1 VTRCLLD
8 AYDLKCWADLPDNE
22 PYLWDHLAIHLADA
36 GRLNELVA
44 VVKDLRYLAQK
55 TLVRTVYA
63 AEADLAFAEQRVPTD
78 LPLHLLACNFANMS
92 HLLNRCHTYNEIAAV
107 LYSWLV
113 QLHELSD
120 ICQTFEQGIPRPYLT
135 CWHLQTYLPDPALIR
150 TLSGHTGGVSGC
162 AISPAGDSILS
173 ADWNGMLKVWD
184 VRTGA
189 ERRTLHG
196 HIGGVTGCAINP
208 AGDYIV
214 SASDDRSLKVWD
226 ARTGEERRTLYG
238 HSDVVTGCAISPL
251 GDSIVSASSDD
262 ALKVWDARTGACLN
276 TLYVNGPLNA
286 CAFHPNGEHIVA
298 AGDGGVY
305 FLRWVR

>member
-1 VTRCLLD
+1 
-8 AYDLKCWADLPDNE
+8 
-22 PYLWDHLAIHLADA
+22 
-36 GRLNELVA
+36 
-44 VVKDLRYLAQK
+44 
-55 TLVRTVYA
+55 
-63 AEADLAFAEQRVPTD
+63 
-78 LPLHLLACNFANMS
+78 
-92 HLLNRCHTYNEIAAV
+92 
-107 LYSWLV
+107 
-113 QLHELSD
+113 
-120 ICQTFEQGIPRPYLT
+120 
-135 CWHLQTYLPDPALIR
+135 
-150 TLSGHTGGVSGC
+150 
-162 AISPAGDSILS
+162 
-173 ADWNGMLKVWD
+173 MLKVWD